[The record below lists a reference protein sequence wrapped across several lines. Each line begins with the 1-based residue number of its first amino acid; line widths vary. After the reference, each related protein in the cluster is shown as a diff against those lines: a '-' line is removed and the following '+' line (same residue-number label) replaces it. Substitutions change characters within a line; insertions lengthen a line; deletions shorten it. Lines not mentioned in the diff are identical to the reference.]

1 MSKKVWIILS
11 ILLVISITISILFF
25 TSKKTCIRTTDLEN
39 YKVES
44 IYRISYISIL
54 NRKDIYYS
62 NNIEILNDIELKFKD
77 YDIEKNDNKL
87 IVKYKN
93 NKKYN
98 YYSEIKRL
106 KKQGYTCK

>member
-1 MSKKVWIILS
+1 MSKKVCIIFS
-11 ILLVISITISILFF
+11 ILLVILIIISILFF
-25 TSKKTCIRTTDLEN
+25 TSKKTCIRITDLEN

-44 IYRISYISIL
+44 IYNIRYINSL

-62 NNIEILNDIELKFKD
+62 NNKEILNDIELKFKD
-77 YDIEKNDNKL
+77 YDIEKDDNKL

>member
-77 YDIEKNDNKL
+77 YDIEKDD
-87 IVKYKN
+87 N

-98 YYSEIKRL
+98 YYSEIKKL

>member
-1 MSKKVWIILS
+1 MSKKVCIIFS
-11 ILLVISITISILFF
+11 ILLVILIIISILFF
-25 TSKKTCIRTTDLEN
+25 TSKKTCVRTTDLEN

-44 IYRISYISIL
+44 IYDIRYINSL

-62 NNIEILNDIELKFKD
+62 NNKEILNDIELKFKD
-77 YDIEKNDNKL
+77 YDIEKDVNKL